1 MRGGWGHTKLD
12 GEDGFV
18 SILLDQACSRP
29 FREAIDGDEYDVLMH
44 EATDGDFLGL
54 NGPSNSAVRIS
65 FCWAMSGEKIA
76 VREMR
81 ECSTMADVNRELREM
96 MPGPGLVQLVL
107 GGMVYFKAR

>member
-1 MRGGWGHTKLD
+1 M
-12 GEDGFV
+12 
-18 SILLDQACSRP
+18 A
-29 FREAIDGDEYDVLMH
+29 AIDGDEYGVLMH

-65 FCWAMSGEKIA
+65 FHWALSGEKIA

-96 MPGPGLVQLVL
+96 MPGSGVVKLVL
-107 GGMVYFKAR
+107 GDTVYAKARENSFMH

>member
-1 MRGGWGHTKLD
+1 
-12 GEDGFV
+12 
-18 SILLDQACSRP
+18 
-29 FREAIDGDEYDVLMH
+29 
-44 EATDGDFLGL
+44 
-54 NGPSNSAVRIS
+54 
-65 FCWAMSGEKIA
+65 MSGEKIA